1 MENTLQKIDSFEDY
15 SSLKENG
22 FTAHDYQTST
32 FIQDLI
38 PFLQEVQ
45 SKIIR
50 YESRIEYLENRV
62 NQLDS
67 MV

>member
-1 MENTLQKIDSFEDY
+1 MENTLEKNIWFEQYVKLD
-15 SSLKENG
+15 KEG
-22 FTAHDYQTST
+22 YTAHDYQTSQ
-32 FIQDLI
+32 FVQALI

-67 MV
+67 LI